1 MLFDAKGKTHKS
13 WVRFKEQKSLLSRGN
28 ERIFYL
34 LAQFSNSFSSTPKSI
49 SNPDDGDFRDTI
61 IGDTEILFPCRVHK
75 KSVSRQASF
84 FQQSSEWMSEWERER
99 EGEKKIGEMKKILCC
114 DNGKGIWW

>member
-13 WVRFKEQKSLLSRGN
+13 WVGFKEQKSLLSRGN

-99 EGEKKIGEMKKILCC
+99 RREEDRWDEKNIML
-114 DNGKGIWW
+114 W